1 MEAHVREYDVD
12 IMNLQRVSKITGA
25 NQTANGL
32 VEVELENGAKLES
45 KTVILSTGARWREMN
60 VPGEQNTVPVV
71 LHTAHTVMA
80 HYSKANVLL

>member
-32 VEVELENGAKLES
+32 EVELENGAKLES

-60 VPGEQNTVPVV
+60 VPGEQKYRTRGVAY
-71 LHTAHTVMA
+71 AHTVMA